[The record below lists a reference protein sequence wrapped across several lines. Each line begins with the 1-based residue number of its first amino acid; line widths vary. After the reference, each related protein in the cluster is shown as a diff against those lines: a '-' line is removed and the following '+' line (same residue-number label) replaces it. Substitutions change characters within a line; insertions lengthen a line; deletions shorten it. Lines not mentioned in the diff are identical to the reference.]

1 MIGEDTMA
9 LTQTNFTIEQ
19 GEDLVFTLKLE
30 DSDGLPLPDL
40 ADAKF
45 RMDVKKQPTD
55 THPVWAFQKGA
66 EVEVDYDGPEGEP
79 AELDTTD
86 DVTINA
92 ETGEIHITV
101 DRAFTF
107 KPAVRGGGTFSYDA
121 FLDRNDKRRK
131 ILTGTITVNKSVTIW
146 ED

>member
-1 MIGEDTMA
+1 MA

-19 GEDLVFTLKLE
+19 GEDLVFTLKLK
-30 DSDGLPLPDL
+30 DSDGLPLDL
-40 ADAKF
+40 TDAKF

-55 THPVWAFQKGA
+55 THPVWSFQTQGV

-86 DVTINA
+86 DVTIKD
-92 ETGEIHITV
+92 EIGEIHITV

-121 FLDRNDKRRK
+121 FLDRGGKRRK